1 MTNTEYNRMKFF
13 QKDNSIVPDR
23 QHIAPKETADTNI
36 ITSNLPET
44 PEMAAE
50 QWFLKHYQTSMPD
63 ELKRLFRHLS
73 SLEVKKLKIGEHILD
88 QGEQDNIQNQ
98 LRLSQTKLRNLSQ
111 AIESLNEQKKWLY
124 KYEQLNSVLNKC
136 KQAYFQINKE
146 YNIRLNDIQSL
157 ERFEDYEAILSNYEH
172 IKLFKEDHE
181 RLLSELNA
189 TQKEINNLQKEFDK
203 ARTESENRKNQYS
216 ECLQNLFQQQ
226 SRIAEAHR
234 TEERIAYLDARIQ
247 EIQDTLS
254 DRNTRLNDLQQTANE
269 QLNDLEK
276 TRHAESELRS
286 QIQNMGRLQR
296 MTEKGD
302 VLLAKLQFLQN
313 QNNRKEQLK
322 ILLEDAIKKQTE
334 QNEKLNKLFV
344 KSQEIDAQ
352 INTLQSELAVHQ
364 KSIVGMNSYM
374 LQQRAMT
381 LKSQKEQLTNAERLW
396 KQITKTFLLIEDKKQ
411 EVTRIQL
418 HIENLKS
425 NIKQLQPEVSGL
437 EKQNEELK
445 YAYTLSKS
453 QDVMQ
458 MRKDLREGVNCSVCG
473 ATHHPYHADSFI
485 EQSKLIG
492 EIKTEFNQINNE
504 LKNKTF
510 LLDEQKKELAKEEG
524 KLEIAC
530 QALIIYKELQQEN
543 ITGWKQFSS
552 LDRSLNECTTN
563 ANYEARLIMIR
574 QLVEKTGIDAE
585 KAQKDLDNFNFHQ
598 SNINTLNEKLSAKE
612 MEKNDLT
619 IRLNEVNTGCQV
631 LAYKVEHLQQ
641 SYSRVNSNYSRLYEE
656 IDQMMCISNW
666 LKVWSENPENL
677 YIYIQKQMELDNSLK
692 EQLQQNKTSEIQQ
705 SGTLRLTQQTIQELE
720 RERQNLF
727 DEMERLTENRKQQS
741 NHLANMLKATNAE
754 AYNQQLLNALT
765 AAETEKEEA
774 ELTCH
779 SLKEILSIQTG
790 RLQQLKENNEQL
802 EHLIAKE
809 SSAIDLWIKSY
820 NTQHSPIQYADIDKT
835 FRSNINWNEL
845 RKTARKLDVKNSV
858 SYMRV
863 EDAQLALAAHQ
874 ADTSSPRPDKDNQTA
889 FLNAEIAKL
898 ENEQNIL
905 MMRIASLQSRLE
917 AHKASIRELAAIE
930 NEIISQ

>member
-1 MTNTEYNRMKFF
+1 MKFF
-13 QKDNSIVPDR
+13 QKENANIPVG
-23 QHIAPKETADTNI
+23 QHIAPEGTTDTKIVTNDVSESSEKI
-36 ITSNLPET
+36 
-44 PEMAAE
+44 AE
-50 QWFLKHYQTSMPD
+50 QWFMEHYQTPMPD
-63 ELKRLFRHLS
+63 EIKRLFRHLS
-73 SLEVKKLKIGEHILD
+73 SLEAKKLKIGEYILD
-88 QGEQDNIQNQ
+88 QNEQDSIQNQ
-98 LRLSQTKLRNLSQ
+98 LRLLQTKLRNLNQ
-111 AIESLNEQKKWLY
+111 TIESLNDQKRWLH
-124 KYEQLNSVLNKC
+124 KYEQLNTILNKC

-146 YNIRLNDIQSL
+146 YNIRLNDIKSL
-157 ERFEDYEAILSNYEH
+157 KRFEDYEAILSNYER
-172 IKLFKEDHE
+172 IKLFKENHE
-181 RLLSELNA
+181 SLLSDLNT
-189 TQKEINNLQKEFDK
+189 TQKEFNNLQKAFEK
-203 ARTESENRKNQYS
+203 ARTESENRKNHYTD
-216 ECLQNLFQQQ
+216 CLQNLCQQQ
-226 SRIAEAHR
+226 SRIAEAYR
-234 TEERIAYLDARIQ
+234 TAERISNLDDRIRN
-247 EIQDTLS
+247 IQDSFS
-254 DRNTRLNDLQQTANE
+254 DRNEQLNDLQKAANE
-269 QLNDLEK
+269 QQNDLEK
-276 TRHAESELRS
+276 TRHSESELS
-286 QIQNMGRLQR
+286 LQIQNMRRLQR

-313 QNNRKEQLK
+313 QSNRKEQLK
-322 ILLEDAIKKQTE
+322 MLLEEAIKKQTE

-374 LQQRAMT
+374 LQQRAMS
-381 LKSQKEQLTNAERLW
+381 LKSRKEQLTNAERLW

-418 HIENLKS
+418 HIESLKS
-425 NIKQLQPEVSGL
+425 QIKQLQPEVSGL

-458 MRKDLREGVNCSVCG
+458 MRKDLREGVNCCVCG

-504 LKNKTF
+504 LKNKTY
-510 LLDEQKKELAKEEG
+510 LLDDQKKELAKEEG

-530 QALIIYKELQQEN
+530 QALIIYKELLQEN
-543 ITGWKQFSS
+543 ITSWEQFSS
-552 LDRSLNECTTN
+552 LDRSLNECTPN

-585 KAQKDLDNFNFHQ
+585 KAQRDLDNFNFHQ

-612 MEKNDLT
+612 MEKNDLN

-666 LKVWSENPENL
+666 LKVWSDNPENL
-677 YIYIQKQMELDNSLK
+677 YIYIQKQMKLDNDLK
-692 EQLQQNKTSEIQQ
+692 EQLLKNKTLEMQQ
-705 SGTLRLTQQTIQELE
+705 SEALKLTRQSIQELE
-720 RERQNLF
+720 KEKQDLF
-727 DEMERLTENRKQQS
+727 DEMERLTENKKQQS
-741 NHLANMLKATNAE
+741 SHLANMLRNTNAE
-754 AYNQQLLNALT
+754 AYSQQLFEALT
-765 AAETEKEEA
+765 VAEEEKEKA
-774 ELTCH
+774 ELACH
-779 SLKEILSIQTG
+779 SLEETLSIQTG
-790 RLQQLKENNEQL
+790 RLQQLKENSEQL
-802 EHLIAKE
+802 EHLIEKE

-820 NTQHSPIQYADIDKT
+820 NTQHSPIQYADIDNT

-845 RKTARKLDVKNSV
+845 RKTARELEVKNSV

-874 ADTSSPRPDKDNQTA
+874 ADTSSPGPGKENQA
-889 FLNAEIAKL
+889 ALINAEIAKL
-898 ENEQNIL
+898 ENEQSIL

-917 AHKASIRELAAIE
+917 THNDSIRKLASME
-930 NEIISQ
+930 NGIISQ